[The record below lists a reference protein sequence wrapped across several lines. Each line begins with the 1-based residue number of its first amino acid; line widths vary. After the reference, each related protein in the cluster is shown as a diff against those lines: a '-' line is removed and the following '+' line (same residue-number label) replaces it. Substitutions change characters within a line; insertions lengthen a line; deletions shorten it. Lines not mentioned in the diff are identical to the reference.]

1 MVRIAYST
9 LMARHLGE
17 LKTLGWL
24 RISLYWPGMITKM
37 KETCVSCGKCQK
49 VEGRLQVN
57 ASLLPMPIMWE
68 PFERV
73 TVDKEDPFPG
83 TKLETNIGL
92 PSWITGL
99 CIWRHLVGRV

>member
-1 MVRIAYST
+1 MTPTLGTLRTGIITIDELRLQKQILLLVLSAGSREHVVRIAYST

-57 ASLLPMPIMWE
+57 ASL
-68 PFERV
+68 FYANYV
-73 TVDKEDPFPG
+73 G
-83 TKLETNIGL
+83 TI
-92 PSWITGL
+92 
-99 CIWRHLVGRV
+99 